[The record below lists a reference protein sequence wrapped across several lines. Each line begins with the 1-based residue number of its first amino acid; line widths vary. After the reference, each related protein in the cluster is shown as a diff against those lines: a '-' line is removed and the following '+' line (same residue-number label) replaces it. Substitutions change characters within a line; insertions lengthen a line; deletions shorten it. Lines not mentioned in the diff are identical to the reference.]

1 MKLLNVIF
9 AALAVSFVEAQHVHY
24 RIPEVSSVVSSVKAR
39 YSEYVHYDGPS
50 GKTHAK
56 PTPSKALEARATTT
70 CATYWLDGMTHQG
83 LAPFQSDST
92 YKVYRNVKDYGA
104 KGDGVTDDTA
114 AINSAISSGNRCAP
128 GTCASSTKTP
138 ATVYFPPGTYIVS
151 SSIIDYYY
159 TNLIGHPSC
168 LPVLKAT
175 AGFTGLGVIDGNQY
189 QAGGALGFGSTN
201 VFFRQIRNFVIDTTG
216 VPYTSAMTGIHW
228 PTAQATSIQ
237 NVQFLM
243 SSTKGTQH
251 QGLFIEEG
259 SGGFFGD
266 LVFQGGLN
274 GMNIGNQQFTSRNIT
289 IRDAVTAINQLW
301 DWTWT
306 YSGLTISNCSVGLN
320 MSAGGTS
327 AQEVNAVTIL
337 DSSIT
342 NTPIGII
349 TAHDTT
355 SQAPASGSLILE
367 NVALSNVPTIVKEI
381 TGRVVLAGSTGTSTI
396 AAWGEGHYYSPTGPN
411 YFERA
416 VGANTR
422 PAALLSGSKYYTR
435 SKPQYETLTTANI
448 LSARSAGAKGD
459 GTTDDTKALQAAINS
474 AKSAGKVLFIDAG
487 YYKVTST
494 ITIPAGSKIVG
505 ESYPV
510 IMSSG
515 TFFNNINSPKT
526 VVQIGSSGGTGSVE
540 ISDVIV
546 STQGAQAG
554 AVLIGH
560 YLAAAAGS
568 PSGLWDVHTRIGG
581 FAGSNLQVAQCPTT
595 PGTATPPATPKASCI
610 SGFMGV
616 HVAKSASGLY
626 MENCWIWTA
635 DHDIDDPS
643 LTQLTIYSGR
653 GMLVDSTAGS
663 IWLIGTSVEHF
674 SLYQYQFAGTTNV
687 YMGVIQTETPYY
699 QPNPPATTPFTVYAG
714 LTDPT
719 FTTSSTVNS
728 ANAWGLRIVNSTNIL
743 TYGAGL
749 YSFFDNYSTGKEI
762 AHSKMYHANN
772 ATDCS
777 QTQLNECQTQIFSVE
792 GTVKNVNTYSLS
804 TVGSSCQITRNGKC
818 AAYATDNEGK
828 FVDTIA
834 LYRAS

>member
-1 MKLLNVIF
+1 MKYLGVIL
-9 AALAVSFVEAQHVHY
+9 AALSISLVEAQHVHY
-24 RIPEVSSVVSSVKAR
+24 KIPEVARAVSSVKAR
-39 YSEYVHYDGPS
+39 YSEYVHYDGPTATHQAPAKAT
-50 GKTHAK
+50 KTLA
-56 PTPSKALEARATTT
+56 ARATTSCST
-70 CATYWLDGMTHQG
+70 FWLDAMTHQG
-83 LAPFQSDST
+83 LAPFNSDST

-114 AINSAISSGNRCAP
+114 AINSAISSGNRCGP

-138 ATVYFPPGTYIVS
+138 ATVYFPPGTYVVS

-168 LPVLKAT
+168 PAVLKAT
-175 AGFTGLGVIDGNQY
+175 SGFSGLGVIDGNQY
-189 QAGGALGFGSTN
+189 QSSGGLGWGSTN
-201 VFFRQIRNFVIDTTG
+201 TFFRQIRNFVIDTTG
-216 VPYTSAMTGIHW
+216 VPYTSAVTGIHW

-266 LVFQGGLN
+266 LVFKGGLT
-274 GMNIGNQQFTSRNIT
+274 GMNIGNQQFTSRNIS
-289 IRDAVTAINQLW
+289 ISGAVTAINQLW

-320 MSAGGTS
+320 MSAGGTT

-337 DSSIT
+337 DSSISS
-342 NTPIGII
+342 TPIGII

-355 SQAPASGSLILE
+355 SQAPGSGSLILE
-367 NVALSNVPTIVKEI
+367 NVAISNVPTIVKEI
-381 TGRVVLAGSTGTSTI
+381 TGRVVLTGTTGSTTI
-396 AAWGEGHYYSPTGPN
+396 AAWGEGHYYSPSGPN

-422 PAALLSGSKYYTR
+422 PAALTSSGKYYTR
-435 SKPQYETLTTANI
+435 SKPQYESLTTTGF

-474 AKSAGKVLFIDAG
+474 AQSSGKVLFIDAG

-494 ITIPAGSKIVG
+494 LKIPAGSRIVG

-515 TFFNNINSPKT
+515 TFFNNIKSPKT
-526 VVQIGSSGGTGSVE
+526 VVQIGNAGDVGNVE

-560 YLAAAAGS
+560 YLAASGT
-568 PSGLWDVHTRIGG
+568 PSGFWDVHTRIGG

-595 PGTATPPATPKASCI
+595 PNTATPPATPKASCI
-610 SGFMGV
+610 SGFMGL

-635 DHDIDDPS
+635 DHDIDDAS

-663 IWLIGTSVEHF
+663 IWLVGTSVEHF

-714 LTDPT
+714 ITDPT
-719 FTTSSTVNS
+719 FTTSSSGNS
-728 ANAWGLRIVNSTNIL
+728 ANAWGLRIVNSTNIY

-749 YSFFDNYSTGKEI
+749 YSFFDNYSTGRK
-762 AHSKMYHANN
+762 
-772 ATDCS
+772 
-777 QTQLNECQTQIFSVE
+777 
-792 GTVKNVNTYSLS
+792 
-804 TVGSSCQITRNGKC
+804 
-818 AAYATDNEGK
+818 
-828 FVDTIA
+828 TICP
-834 LYRAS
+834 